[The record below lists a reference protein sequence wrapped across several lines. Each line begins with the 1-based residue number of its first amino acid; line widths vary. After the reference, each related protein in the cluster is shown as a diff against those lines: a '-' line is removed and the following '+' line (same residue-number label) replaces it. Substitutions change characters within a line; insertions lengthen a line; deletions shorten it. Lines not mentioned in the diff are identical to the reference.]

1 MWPPQVL
8 TRKDAI
14 MFIKEFSGATSLK
27 SHRVTSG
34 LMAGTLVEDASG
46 WLAVEDLRIGDAVHS
61 YDGGLAR
68 IVGLDRDWTPG
79 GAGAFAL
86 HLPGGA
92 MDNCSDL
99 ILLPGQNL
107 LVDTLGHADFPDD
120 IAVLIPALALDGV
133 FGTSR
138 IKIEKPMEVITPRFA
153 DDEVIFANSG
163 TLLHCPGIRQTAGA
177 PASAF
182 FRQLD
187 LAEGQAFM
195 RGTNR
200 AFSVL
205 YPCHAA

>member
-1 MWPPQVL
+1 
-8 TRKDAI
+8 
-14 MFIKEFSGATSLK
+14 MFIKDFSGATSLK
-27 SHRVTSG
+27 TQRVTAG
-34 LMAGTLVEDASG
+34 LMAGTLVEGRNG

-68 IVGLDRDWTPG
+68 VLGMDRQWITPFVGG
-79 GAGAFAL
+79 YVL

-92 MDNCSDL
+92 MDNCSDFK
-99 ILLPGQNL
+99 LLPGQNM

-120 IAVLIPALALDGV
+120 IAVLIPALALEGML
-133 FGTSR
+133 GTSR
-138 IKIEKPMEVITPRFA
+138 IKIEKPMEVITLRFA

-163 TLLHCPGIRQTAGA
+163 TLLHCPGIRQTAKD
-177 PASAF
+177 PASTF
-182 FRQLD
+182 FKQLD
-187 LAEGQAFM
+187 LAEGEAFL